1 MKARRNEISYR
12 FDSIPS
18 GGKVVINTEDPK
30 ALHAVHEYLQ
40 YQIRE
45 HKTGDSVEVQ

>member
-1 MKARRNEISYR
+1 MKTRRNKISYR

-18 GGKVVINTEDPK
+18 GGKLVINTEDPK